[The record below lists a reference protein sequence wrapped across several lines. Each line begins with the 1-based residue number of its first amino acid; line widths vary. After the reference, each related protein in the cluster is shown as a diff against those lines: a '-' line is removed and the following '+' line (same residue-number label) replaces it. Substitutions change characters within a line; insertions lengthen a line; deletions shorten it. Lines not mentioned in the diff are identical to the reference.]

1 MTEISSNL
9 RGWTRRN
16 FLQACG
22 AAGAVMLF
30 PWLAYAAESDE
41 LEAKADNLE
50 ASAADKQAEA
60 DALAAKLESLQ
71 TQLNEAIA
79 RYNTANQAHEDA
91 LAAMDEAQSR
101 IDAAEIRLDEL
112 HDQLADR
119 AATIYREG
127 EPSFVDVIFG
137 SQSFDDFVTNWD
149 AMRRIGEQDA
159 RLVQETKDVKAE
171 AEAAHAEY
179 SKQEKVAAKEL
190 ENATVAKAE
199 VEKAQATIQAEYD
212 AMNDEIAALHSEIE
226 QVRMSAKE
234 ARRKEREAKK
244 AAEEAL
250 RRQQEAAAAAAS
262 SSDSSY
268 SQPDGSSSSTPSVS
282 VDGWVNPA
290 PGKYITSGFGW
301 RPSIGDYHQGVDL
314 SCSYEPVYC
323 MAAGTVETAGWFGS
337 GGLAVTVNHG
347 GGITSWYLH
356 ASSLCVSPGQQVSA
370 GQQVIVSGNT
380 GFSTGAHLHFQIN
393 VNGVAVNPT
402 AYFGW

>member
-1 MTEISSNL
+1 MNEISSNL

-16 FLQACG
+16 FVKACG
-22 AAGAVMLF
+22 AAGAMMMF
-30 PWLAYAAESDE
+30 PWLAYATEADE
-41 LEAKADNLE
+41 LDAQADNLE
-50 ASAADKQAEA
+50 ASAAEKQAEA
-60 DALAAKLESLQ
+60 DVLAAKLETLQ
-71 TQLNEAIA
+71 AQVNEALE
-79 RYNTANQAHEDA
+79 RYNAANGAHE
-91 LAAMDEAQSR
+91 AAVEAMEEAQSR
-101 IDAAEIRLDEL
+101 IDAAEIRLDQL
-112 HDQLADR
+112 QGQLADR

-127 EPSFVDVIFG
+127 EPSFIDVFFG
-137 SQSFDDFVTNWD
+137 SQSFDDFVNNWES
-149 AMRRIGEQDA
+149 MQRIGEHDA
-159 RLVQETKDVKAE
+159 QLVQETKDVKAE

-179 SKQEKVAAKEL
+179 SAQEKVAAEEL
-190 ENATVAKAE
+190 ENAKAAKRE
-199 VEKAQATIQAEYD
+199 VEKAQANIQAEYD

-250 RRQQEAAAAAAS
+250 RRQQQQS
-262 SSDSSY
+262 SSSSAPSY
-268 SQPDGSSSSTPSVS
+268 SAPDGSSSSTPSVT

-290 PGKYITSGFGW
+290 PGKFITSGFGW

-323 MAAGTVETAGWFGS
+323 MADGTVETAGWFGS

-356 ASSLCVSPGQQVSA
+356 ASSLCVSPGQKVSA

-393 VNGVAVNPT
+393 VNGTAVNPVV
-402 AYFGW
+402 YFSW

>member
-1 MTEISSNL
+1 MNEKSSNL

-16 FLQACG
+16 FMKACG
-22 AAGAVMLF
+22 AAGAMMMF
-30 PWLAYAAESDE
+30 PWLAYATEADE
-41 LEAKADNLE
+41 LDAQADNLE
-50 ASAADKQAEA
+50 ASAAEKQAEA
-60 DALAAKLESLQ
+60 DALAAKLETLQ
-71 TQLNEAIA
+71 SKVNKALE
-79 RYNTANQAHEDA
+79 RYNAANNAHE
-91 LAAMDEAQSR
+91 AAVEAMEEAQSR
-101 IDAAEIRLDEL
+101 IDAAEIRLGQLQE
-112 HDQLADR
+112 QLADR

-127 EPSFVDVIFG
+127 EPSFIDVFFG
-137 SQSFDDFVTNWD
+137 SQSFDDFVNNWD
-149 AMRRIGEQDA
+149 AMQRIGEHDA
-159 RLVQETKDVKAE
+159 QLVQETKDVKAE

-179 SKQEKVAAKEL
+179 SAQEKVAAEEL
-190 ENATVAKAE
+190 KNAKAAKQE
-199 VEKAQATIQAEYD
+199 VEKAQASIQAEYD
-212 AMNDEIAALHSEIE
+212 AMNSEIAALHSEIE

-250 RRQQEAAAAAAS
+250 AQ
-262 SSDSSY
+262 SY
-268 SQPDGSSSSTPSVS
+268 SSGSNYSPGDGSTSSTPSVS
-282 VDGWVNPA
+282 VSGWVNPA

-323 MAAGTVETAGWFGS
+323 MADGTVETAGWFGS

-356 ASSLCVSPGQQVSA
+356 ASSLCVSPGQRVSA

-393 VNGVAVNPT
+393 VNGTAVNPVV
-402 AYFGW
+402 YFSW